1 METVAITNLSG
12 DLAHPLL
19 LGLLHAA
26 DDALAVELELE
37 LELEQPENDDW
48 FDRDVEPEYEP
59 EPRGWWASLWDR
71 IRR

>member
-26 DDALAVELELE
+26 DDSLEVELELVD
-37 LELEQPENDDW
+37 QDDDAW
-48 FDRDVEPEYEP
+48 FDREVEPEYEP